1 LTATPVSQTQIDL
14 AWTDNS
20 NIESG
25 FKIERS
31 PNGTSGW
38 TQIAAVGAN
47 ATTYSNTGLTC
58 STTYYY
64 RVRANN
70 AGGDSGYSDIT
81 NAKTA
86 ACYFYT
92 YLPLILDFEQP

>member
-1 LTATPVSQTQIDL
+1 VLS
-14 AWTDNS
+14 
-20 NIESG
+20 
-25 FKIERS
+25 
-31 PNGTSGW
+31 W
-38 TQIAAVGAN
+38 TQLDTVGDDVA
-47 ATTYSNTGLTC
+47 TYSNTGLTC
-58 STTYYY
+58 GTTYYY

-92 YLPLILDFEQP
+92 YLPLILDFGQP